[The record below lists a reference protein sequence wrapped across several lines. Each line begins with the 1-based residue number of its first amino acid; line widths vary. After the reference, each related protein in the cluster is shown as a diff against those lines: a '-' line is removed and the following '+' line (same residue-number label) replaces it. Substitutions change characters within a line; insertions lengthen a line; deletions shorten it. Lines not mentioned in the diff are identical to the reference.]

1 LNLKGIIPKTADS
14 FDRPGCSASR
24 SAWASR
30 LKGGKKLVLL
40 SELLDVCNLKN
51 VHSFVNKLQMIC
63 QTFPC
68 DLKNPFPPYLFTVCA
83 QP

>member
-40 SELLDVCNLKN
+40 SELVDVRYLKN
-51 VHSFVNKLQMIC
+51 AHFFC
-63 QTFPC
+63 YQTSDELSKYPM
-68 DLKNPFPPYLFTVCA
+68 
-83 QP
+83 